1 METMKRLFW
10 VYRAIVLGVIIL
22 GWELIVR
29 LEVVD
34 AFFLASPIQI
44 LSCMDSVMGKPG
56 FPQAFLVTL
65 IEIVTA
71 FALAASF
78 GLVIGMIIG
87 LWDHFYHSTYGI
99 ILLLYGIPKL
109 TIIPLFVLYFGIGIN
124 CRIAFGAASGFFP
137 ILLNTIAGARSV
149 EPSVLIMSHS
159 MGATPFQMFT
169 KIIFPSILPSAFT
182 GLRLGMNHTLLGV
195 VLAELFFSQRGGMGY
210 YINLLTSSFKTDE
223 LFAIVVVVAAIAI
236 LANQVLLKLER
247 HFSLWQE
254 V

>member
-1 METMKRLFW
+1 MNRLFW
-10 VYRAIVLGVIIL
+10 IYRGIILAVIIL
-22 GWELIVR
+22 GWEYVVR
-29 LEVVD
+29 LKLVNPL
-34 AFFLASPIQI
+34 FLASPVQI
-44 LSCMDSVMGKPG
+44 LSCLDSVFKKPD
-56 FPQAFLVTL
+56 FSQAFLVTL
-65 IEIVTA
+65 IEILTA

-78 GLVIGMIIG
+78 GLSLGMIIG
-87 LWDHFYHSTYGI
+87 LWDRLYHTGYGI

-137 ILLNTIAGARSV
+137 ILLNTIAGARSI

-159 MGATPFQMFT
+159 MGAKPFQMFV
-169 KIIFPSILPSAFT
+169 KIILPSILPNAFT

-210 YINLLTSSFKTDE
+210 FINLLTSSFKTDE
-223 LFAIVVVVAAIAI
+223 LFAIVAIVATIAI
-236 LANQVLLKLER
+236 LSNQVLLKLER
-247 HFSLWQE
+247 HFSVWRE